1 MTQRG
6 GAEMK
11 IRYDAE
17 GDFIEVILKDRKG
30 TFQKTNSPYIM
41 EKIDD
46 DKNVIGFS
54 ILRVSTLKKQGHNI
68 DLVNVATP
76 AMDEFKLWYER
87 L

>member
-1 MTQRG
+1 
-6 GAEMK
+6 MK
-11 IRYDAE
+11 VRYDAG
-17 GDFIEVILKDRKG
+17 GDVIEIIFKDREG
-30 TFQKTNSPYIM
+30 AFRKTSSPYIM
-41 EKIDD
+41 EKIDA

-76 AMDEFKLWYER
+76 GMDDFKLWYQ

>member
-1 MTQRG
+1 
-6 GAEMK
+6 MK
-11 IRYDAE
+11 IRYDAA
-17 GDFIEVILKDRKG
+17 DDVIEVIFKDREG
-30 TFQKTNSPYIM
+30 TFRKTGSPYIM

-68 DLVNVATP
+68 DLVNVAAP
-76 AMDEFKLWYER
+76 GMDDFKLWYER

>member
-1 MTQRG
+1 
-6 GAEMK
+6 MK
-11 IRYDAE
+11 IRYDAA
-17 GDFIEVILKDRKG
+17 DDVIEVVLKDREG
-30 TFQKTNSPYIM
+30 TFRKTGSPYIM
-41 EKIDD
+41 EKIDA

-76 AMDEFKLWYER
+76 GMDDFKLWYER

>member
-1 MTQRG
+1 
-6 GAEMK
+6 MK

-17 GDFIEVILKDRKG
+17 GDFIEVILKDRQG
-30 TFQKTNSPYIM
+30 TLRKTGSPYIM
-41 EKIDD
+41 EKIDA

-76 AMDEFKLWYER
+76 TMDEFKLWYER